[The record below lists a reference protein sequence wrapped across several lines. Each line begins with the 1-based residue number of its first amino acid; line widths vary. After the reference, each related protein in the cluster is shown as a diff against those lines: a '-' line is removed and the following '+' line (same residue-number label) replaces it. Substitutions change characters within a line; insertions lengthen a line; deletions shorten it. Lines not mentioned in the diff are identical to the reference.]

1 MKIQKLLVAGILSG
15 IFSTTVLSAGEKL
28 ETARIDELT
37 GLKGKM
43 NEKEGVYKVTSPRD
57 DVKISVDGWT
67 MPPFM
72 GLGTWAAFTKGA
84 HTEAMVMGD
93 TVLFEDEV
101 NPVMSVA
108 FDNGLSVT
116 ALHNHFFFDQPN
128 VYFMHIEGEGTVE
141 QLAGAVR
148 KVYDKIKE
156 TRAANPQPKDSFG
169 ETALPEKNS
178 ISAEPLNKVFGMT
191 GETANGMVKFTIG
204 HPAAMHGVKIGNA
217 MGVNTWMA
225 FAGSDDNA
233 VVDGD
238 FAVNEDELQP
248 ALKAM
253 RVGGINIVAIHSHMT
268 HEQPRI
274 LFFHYW
280 GRGPATK
287 LAEAIQGALLA
298 SGLSGISTS
307 AAK

>member
-1 MKIQKLLVAGILSG
+1 MKRLLLVCAICCANISIAPAALD
-15 IFSTTVLSAGEKL
+15 
-28 ETARIDELT
+28 TAKIDQIT
-37 GLKGKM
+37 GLKGKL
-43 NEKEGVYKVTSPRD
+43 NEKEGVYKVTSPRA
-57 DVKISVDGWT
+57 DVKITIDDWT

-72 GLGTWAAFTKGA
+72 GLGTWAAFQGSNDK
-84 HTEAMVMGD
+84 AMMMGD

-101 NPVMSVA
+101 NSAMSA
-108 FDNGLSVT
+108 ALDNGLSVT
-116 ALHNHFFFDQPN
+116 ALHNHFFFDHPK
-128 VYFMHIEGEGTVE
+128 VYFMHIEGEGTAE

-148 KVYDKIKE
+148 TVYDKIKE
-156 TRAANPQPKDSFG
+156 TRAATPQPKDSFG
-169 ETALPEKNS
+169 ASVLPEKNS
-178 ISAEPLNKVFGMT
+178 ISAEPLNKVFGMS
-191 GETANGMVKFTIG
+191 GETNNGMVKFSIG
-204 HPAAMHGVKIGNA
+204 HPATMHGVKIDNA

-238 FAVNEDELQP
+238 FAVTEDELQP

-280 GRGPATK
+280 GKGPAKK

-298 SGLSGISTS
+298 SGLSGVSTS